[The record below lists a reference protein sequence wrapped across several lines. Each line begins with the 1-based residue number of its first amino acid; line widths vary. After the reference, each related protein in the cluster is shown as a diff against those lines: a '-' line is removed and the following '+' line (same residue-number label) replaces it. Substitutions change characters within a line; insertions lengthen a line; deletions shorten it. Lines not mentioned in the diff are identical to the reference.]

1 MYPIITISREFGS
14 GGRSIGKKVAERLG
28 LPFYDSEIV
37 EQVAQRSGY
46 SKAVISE
53 QGEYTDKL
61 SKWFS
66 VSSGSAMYFESPQ
79 DEIFRAQR
87 RVILDCA
94 KEGPCVIVGR
104 CADSI
109 LEEEGYQTLNVFIH
123 APMEKRIERVSERYG
138 DLGGDVR
145 KRLQRKDRNRK
156 TYYKYYTDREW
167 GKYTNY
173 QINLDSGALGED
185 LCVDIIVRAAQ
196 HQGEQTK

>member
-14 GGRSIGKKVAERLG
+14 GGRSIGKKVAEKLG

-173 QINLDSGALGED
+173 QINLDSGALGEE

-196 HQGEQTK
+196 QQGEQTK